1 MKFMTFWSYR
11 PENRDAAQARFK
23 ESGGDK
29 PPEGI
34 KLIGRWHVIGAA
46 RGVHVCECD
55 DPAQMAEWAQRW
67 SDLLSIEI
75 YPVMDDE
82 EVAKMLE

>member
-1 MKFMTFWSYR
+1 MKYITMWSYL
-11 PENRDAAQARFK
+11 PEKRNAVQARFK

-34 KLIGRWHVIGAA
+34 QLIGRWHAIGAA
-46 RGVHVCECD
+46 RGVHMCECD
-55 DPAQMAEWAQRW
+55 DPMLMAKWAQRW

-75 YPVMDDE
+75 YPAIDDE

>member
-1 MKFMTFWSYR
+1 MKFVTIWSYR

-34 KLIGRWHVIGAA
+34 KLIGRWHAIGAA
-46 RGVHVCECD
+46 RGVHICECD
-55 DPAQMAEWAQRW
+55 DPALIARWAQRW

-75 YPVMDDE
+75 YPAMDDE